1 MQLIWDFLASTF
13 IAAMAGLGIG
23 GGGLLIIY
31 LTLVKQMPQL
41 PAQGINLLFF
51 LFASASS
58 LIIHIKE
65 KRISWKLLLILAP
78 LGIVGA
84 VAGSYVAKA
93 ISPLLIRRIFAV
105 LLILSGLMEL
115 IKKEKKNSPSIPSH
129 S

>member
-1 MQLIWDFLASTF
+1 MQFVWDFLASAC

-58 LIIHIKE
+58 LIIHFKQ
-65 KRISWKLLLILAP
+65 KRIDCKLLLILAP

-84 VAGSYVAKA
+84 VAGSFVAKA
-93 ISPLLIRRIFAV
+93 IAPLLIRRIFAV
-105 LLILSGLMEL
+105 LLILSGTIEL
-115 IKKEKKNSPSIPSH
+115 LKKEKKKTPSIQHPS
-129 S
+129 